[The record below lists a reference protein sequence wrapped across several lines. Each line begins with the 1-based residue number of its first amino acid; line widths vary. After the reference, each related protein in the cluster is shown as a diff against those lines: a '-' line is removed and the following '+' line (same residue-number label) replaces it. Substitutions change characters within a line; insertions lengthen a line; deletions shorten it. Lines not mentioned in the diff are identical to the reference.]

1 MVIKPGIFAVIKLLS
16 DQEKSIKRLYKEKEL
31 FRDLCKCYQKCAEAL
46 QHWNASNLEEA
57 PPRREEYTKL
67 LWEIE
72 ADIVQEI
79 NDFNKTGS
87 SPYLQEKILPQK

>member
-1 MVIKPGIFAVIKLLS
+1 MVIKPGIFAVIKLLP
-16 DQEKSIKRLYKEKEL
+16 DHEKSIKRLFKESEL
-31 FRDLCKCYQKCAEAL
+31 FRDLCENYQKCAEAL

-57 PPRREEYTKL
+57 SARREEYTTL

-87 SPYLQEKILPQK
+87 SHYLQEKTLPQK